1 MNSSKQKGFTL
12 VGLILVFGL
21 IGIITL
27 SVLKV
32 FPVYMEHLAVKKAME
47 AIEMDQDLSKMSV
60 GQIRGLFQK
69 KLDMNQVNSINAKNA
84 KINRSLSDITM
95 KVDYEVRKDY
105 IGNVDLILSFSD
117 EFEVPI

>member
-1 MNSSKQKGFTL
+1 
-12 VGLILVFGL
+12 
-21 IGIITL
+21 
-27 SVLKV
+27 
-32 FPVYMEHLAVKKAME
+32 ME